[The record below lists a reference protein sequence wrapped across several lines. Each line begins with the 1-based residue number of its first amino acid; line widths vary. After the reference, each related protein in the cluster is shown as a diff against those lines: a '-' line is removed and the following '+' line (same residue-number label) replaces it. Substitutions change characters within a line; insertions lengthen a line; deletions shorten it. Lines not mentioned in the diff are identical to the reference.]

1 MVVFSPIPQ
10 RRLFPLS
17 ERPAST
23 LSLRPGRWTAI
34 VWVTA
39 AALLAAFALACAAEP
54 TATPPPALPAKP
66 TPVAPLQ
73 PIDSPLPTLL
83 RPGGPLTAATW
94 LDADRMYLADAD
106 GNIRLLNVATEEIKT
121 ILEGLSVPQGLTI
134 LDGRLYLSDLGNV
147 CALLPTVGCVR
158 SAKGTETENLARL
171 AQSRARILSYRIG
184 DDGALDD
191 QRIVVDGILA
201 LERTHSP
208 NGLTNDGEWIY
219 ASIGHPWIEQPHPQ
233 GNYITDAAAE
243 LAAAGGRPDL
253 MGVIARFRPGD
264 RDVEIY
270 ATGFRNTYGISIGPD
285 GILYGAD
292 NDAKSLAARGQ
303 LEELNAI
310 VPGGFYGYPFWG
322 TNEAPPEAGVTEPV
336 AVLSG
341 VASTFAYANEQ
352 GVYVAYL
359 SLPDA
364 AGAGGDRFVVDHF
377 DYESFT
383 PTRVI
388 RNAPSHITAILERE
402 GLLYLVTFSGVI
414 MVIDPTLPPEE
425 QLSRYKA
432 GLAAS
437 ADRIIAQHTPD
448 LLTDYAVY
456 RWGQELLY
464 VQDPCA
470 PPEMERQFYLHIAP
484 VNPEDLP
491 DSRKEHGFEN
501 RDFRFGGSGLR
512 HRGRCLAFVSLP
524 DYAIL
529 EIRTGYADGSSGGVI
544 RPE

>member
-1 MVVFSPIPQ
+1 MGLGMLV
-10 RRLFPLS
+10 
-17 ERPAST
+17 
-23 LSLRPGRWTAI
+23 
-34 VWVTA
+34 
-39 AALLAAFALACAAEP
+39 ALLAAFALACAAEP
-54 TATPPPALPAKP
+54 TATPPLPPPAVPAKP
-66 TPVAPLQ
+66 TPVGPLQ

-94 LDADRMYLADAD
+94 LDSDRMYLADAK

-171 AQSRARILSYRIG
+171 AQSNARILSYRIG
-184 DDGALDD
+184 ADGALDD

-264 RDVEIY
+264 RDVEVY

-292 NDAKSLAARGQ
+292 NDAESGRATRGQ

-322 TNEAPPEAGVTEPV
+322 TNQAPPEAGVTEPV
-336 AVLSG
+336 AVLPG
-341 VASTFAYANEQ
+341 AVSTFAYANEQ

-364 AGAGGDRFVVDHF
+364 AGNGGDGFVVDRF
-377 DYESFT
+377 DYETFT
-383 PTRVI
+383 PTRIV
-388 RNAPSHITAILERE
+388 RDAPGYVTAILERE
-402 GLLYLVTFSGVI
+402 GLLYLVAFSGVI
-414 MVIDPTLPPEE
+414 MVIDPTLTREE
-425 QLSRYKA
+425 QLARYQA
-432 GLAAS
+432 GLAAA
-437 ADRIIAQHTPD
+437 ADRIIAQQPPD
-448 LLTDYAVY
+448 LIADYAVY
-456 RWGQELLY
+456 WRGQELLY
-464 VQDPCA
+464 VQDPC
-470 PPEMERQFYLHIAP
+470 PPPGLERQFYLHIAP

-491 DSRKEHGFEN
+491 DYRKEHGFEN

-512 HRGRCLAFVSLP
+512 HRGRCLAFVPLP
-524 DYAIL
+524 DYAIR
-529 EIRTGYADGSSGGVI
+529 EIRTGYADGSHSGVI

>member
-1 MVVFSPIPQ
+1 M
-10 RRLFPLS
+10 PLS
-17 ERPAST
+17 ERLAST
-23 LSLRPGRWTAI
+23 LSRRPGRWTAI
-34 VWVTA
+34 VLGIA

-54 TATPPPALPAKP
+54 TATPPPALPANP
-66 TPVAPLQ
+66 IPVATLQ
-73 PIDSPLPTLL
+73 PIGNSLPTLL

-184 DDGALDD
+184 DDGDLND

-201 LERTHSP
+201 LERSHSP

-270 ATGFRNTYGISIGPD
+270 ATGFRNTYGISLGPD

-292 NDAKSLAARGQ
+292 NDTESGPGLADQGQ

-402 GLLYLVTFSGVI
+402 GLLYLVAFSGVI
-414 MVIDPTLPPEE
+414 MVIDPAWPPDQ
-425 QLSRYKA
+425 QLARYKA
-432 GLAAS
+432 GLAAA
-437 ADRIIAQHTPD
+437 ADRIIARQNPD

-456 RWGQELLY
+456 WRGQDLLY
-464 VQDPCA
+464 VQDPC
-470 PPEMERQFYLHIAP
+470 PPSGLERQFYLHIAP

-491 DSRKEHGFEN
+491 DYRKEHGFEN
-501 RDFRFGGSGLR
+501 RDFHFAWDGLQD
-512 HRGRCLAFVSLP
+512 RGRCLTFVSLP
-524 DYAIL
+524 AYAIR
-529 EIRTGYADGSSGGVI
+529 EIRTGYADGSHSGVI
-544 RPE
+544 HPE

>member
-1 MVVFSPIPQ
+1 M
-10 RRLFPLS
+10 S
-17 ERPAST
+17 ERPVST
-23 LSLRPGRWTAI
+23 LSLRPIRWPAI

-39 AALLAAFALACAAEP
+39 AVLLAAFALACTAEP
-54 TATPPPALPAKP
+54 TAIPPLPPPALPANP
-66 TPVAPLQ
+66 IPVTLLPS
-73 PIDSPLPTLL
+73 IDSPLPTLL

-121 ILEGLSVPQGLTI
+121 VLEGLSVPQGLTI

-147 CALLPTVGCVR
+147 CALLPTAECVR
-158 SAKGTETENLARL
+158 PAEGTKAEDLARL
-171 AQSRARILSYRIG
+171 AQSNARILSYRIG
-184 DDGALDD
+184 DDGDLAD

-201 LERTHSP
+201 LERAHSP

-219 ASIGHPWIEQPHPQ
+219 ASIGHPLLAQPHPQ

-264 RDVEIY
+264 SDVQVY
-270 ATGFRNTYGISIGPD
+270 ATGFRNTYGISIAPD

-292 NDAKSLAARGQ
+292 NDAESGRATQGQ

-336 AVLSG
+336 AVLQG
-341 VASTFAYANEQ
+341 AVSTFAYANEQ

-364 AGAGGDRFVVDHF
+364 AVAGGDGFVVDRF
-377 DYESFT
+377 DYETFT
-383 PTRVI
+383 PTRIV
-388 RNAPSHITAILERE
+388 RNAPGYITAILERE

-414 MVIDPTLPPEE
+414 MVIDPALPPDE
-425 QLSRYKA
+425 QSARYQA
-432 GLAAS
+432 GLTAA
-437 ADRIIAQHTPD
+437 ADRIIARQNPD

-456 RWGQELLY
+456 WRGQELLY

-512 HRGRCLAFVSLP
+512 HRGRCLTFVSLP
-524 DYAIL
+524 AYAIR
-529 EIRTGYADGSSGGVI
+529 EIRTGYADGSRGGII